1 MWCSEGVTVTECN
14 SALGAPEWNHAD
26 VSRRRQSLLMMQLR
40 LYYLE
45 EAFLAEDIQYCI
57 LLLSDLVSGGLQ
69 ARR

>member
-1 MWCSEGVTVTECN
+1 MEPCRRFKEETE
-14 SALGAPEWNHAD
+14 PAD
-26 VSRRRQSLLMMQLR
+26 MQLR

-69 ARR
+69 PRR